1 MGCVESLS
9 DICNGIIEKSIRMKL
24 RMLFYRY
31 NPLSRNLEFRCS
43 RKYAGIGVHLLL
55 FLSFYEK
62 IDHSANEQAYTNK

>member
-1 MGCVESLS
+1 
-9 DICNGIIEKSIRMKL
+9 MKL

-31 NPLSRNLEFRCS
+31 NPLSRNLKFRCS